1 MNDVL
6 RTMENHRS
14 VRSFTDQPV
23 KKETL
28 EAILRAGQMASTS
41 NFIQAY
47 SVIQVAEKSSRQ
59 VLYEVS
65 NRQDH
70 VLRAPVFLVFLADL
84 NRIRVASDLQGMVMD
99 KGSVEALL
107 LATIDAS
114 LFAQNAMVAAESLGL
129 GGVYIG
135 ALRNDPKRVSETLK
149 LPPDV
154 YPVFGM
160 CLGYPDVV
168 NGQKLRLPLDLV
180 WKQEVYG
187 GDEGDAVLLRTY
199 DASVQAYYATREN
212 GARKDSWTAQV
223 ARMFSRP
230 LRPHMKEFLMGRNF
244 NTK

>member
-1 MNDVL
+1 MNEVL

-14 VRSFTDQPV
+14 IRSFADQPV
-23 KKETL
+23 EKETL

-47 SVIQVAEKSSRQ
+47 SVIQVTEESSRR
-59 VLYEVS
+59 VLFEVS
-65 NRQDH
+65 NQQEH

-84 NRIRVASDLQGMVMD
+84 NRIRMASEQHGTVMD
-99 KGSVEALL
+99 KGGVEALL
-107 LATIDAS
+107 LATIDVS
-114 LFAQNAMVAAESLGL
+114 LFAQNTMVAAESLGL

-160 CLGYPDVV
+160 CLGYPHTV
-168 NGQKLRLPLDLV
+168 NGQKLRLPLELV
-180 WKQEVYG
+180 WKKETYG
-187 GDEGDAVLLRTY
+187 GDEEDAALLRSY
-199 DASVQAYYATREN
+199 DASVQAYYASREN
-212 GARKDSWTAQV
+212 GARKDSWTAQM
-223 ARMFSRP
+223 ARMFSRT
-230 LRPHMKEFLMGRNF
+230 LRPHMKDFLKEQNF